1 MPIAKLTDDIADG
14 RRRSRTRT
22 KFGEMPETPP
32 RLWPQL
38 PIEIRRRLAQH
49 VGQLLQRLRPLSAHA
64 REEHCVDD
72 DVVER

>member
-1 MPIAKLTDDIADG
+1 MPIAKPTDDMADK

-22 KFGEMPETPP
+22 GFGEMPEMPP

-38 PIEIRRRLAQH
+38 PIEKQRQLAQH

-64 REEHCVDD
+64 REGHCVDD